1 MIAIQNINIEETLR
15 RKQIVRIPKFVDPIL
30 KKEDQISSGAKKDLL
45 VVNFCHTIFS
55 TSKMSNVIGCEP
67 IKNNKL
73 RNKIMRKCE
82 IMETICHDI
91 FQANGYRVGATWLKS
106 NIDKRIIPT
115 LLKAETENPQ
125 LESFALYVLYI
136 NFLDN
141 REKKVDPI
149 FQPILEKESEIFMI
163 LDDIAESRECEPA
176 EMYELAIKTIEILKG

>member
-1 MIAIQNINIEETLR
+1 MTA
-15 RKQIVRIPKFVDPIL
+15 IPKIL
-30 KKEDQISSGAKKDLL
+30 MNQQPISSGTKKDLL
-45 VVNFCHTIFS
+45 VVNFCHAIFS
-55 TSKMSNVIGCEP
+55 TSKMSNVIGREA

-82 IMETICHDI
+82 MMETICHDI
-91 FQANGYRVGATWLKS
+91 FQENGYRVGVTWLKR
-106 NIDKRIIPT
+106 NMNTRILPA
-115 LLKAETENPQ
+115 LLKAEADNPQ
-125 LESFALYVLYI
+125 LESFALYTLYI